1 MLKKKQSPKI
11 DGAVAQSVS
20 FEVTVT
26 DQARQSARRAWIVTY
41 CSLALTI
48 MLGGVIF
55 YMMPLKEKVP
65 YVIIADPYSGT
76 SSISRLR
83 DDVIDQRVTSSEAV
97 NRSNIAHFV
106 LARESYDLAIT
117 NMRDWPTV
125 MTMAAP
131 DVAGPYMRL
140 HSAGNENSP
149 FKTYGKTKAIRT
161 KILSIVLIGG
171 GQNGTPKGATVR
183 FQRTVYDKSTG
194 GSAPLDS
201 KIATM
206 EFVYKPNLRMD
217 DQSRVENPLGF
228 QVTSYRVDNDFGSAP
243 PLETPVS
250 DPATA
255 PTTAAPTAALDPD
268 DMPEAAG
275 NGQAGAVQPL
285 SGGARASAPG
295 EIIQS
300 STLPASPIP
309 LESAYPANQPAGTPA
324 PAPTNAAPAAR
335 SARSAANGGRR

>member
-11 DGAVAQSVS
+11 DATVSQSVS
-20 FEVTVT
+20 FEVTVM
-26 DQARQSARRAWIVTY
+26 DQARLSARRAWIVTY
-41 CSLALTI
+41 CSVALTI
-48 MLGGVIF
+48 MMGGIIF
-55 YMMPLKEKVP
+55 YMMPLKEKIPFV
-65 YVIIADPYSGT
+65 VLVDPYSGT

-83 DDVIDQRVTSSEAV
+83 DDVLDQRITSSESV

-106 LARESYDLAIT
+106 LAREAYDLAIT

-149 FKTYGKTKAIRT
+149 FKTYGKVKAIRV

-171 GQNGTPKGATVR
+171 GQGGTPKGATVR
-183 FQRTVYDKSTG
+183 FQRTVYDKTTG
-194 GSAPLDS
+194 AATPLDS

-206 EFVYKPNLRMD
+206 EFVYKANLRMD

-243 PLETPVS
+243 PVEVPTNV
-250 DPATA
+250 DPAA
-255 PTTAAPTAALDPD
+255 PPAAAAPTATLDPD
-268 DMPEAAG
+268 DMPAPV
-275 NGQAGAVQPL
+275 NGQAVPPVQP
-285 SGGARASAPG
+285 SAV
-295 EIIQS
+295 IQS
-300 STLPASPIP
+300 SAIPASPIP
-309 LESAYPANQPAGTPA
+309 LESSYPAPQPAGATGPA
-324 PAPTNAAPAAR
+324 STNAAPAAR